1 MKKVMETIGGAA
13 SLGENQGSYKTP
25 VVCPNISLKELTEEK
40 ERILSA
46 VSGFVITRA
55 NNSTTTWVP

>member
-13 SLGENQGSYKTP
+13 PLRENQGSYNTP

-55 NNSTTTWVP
+55 NNSTATWVP